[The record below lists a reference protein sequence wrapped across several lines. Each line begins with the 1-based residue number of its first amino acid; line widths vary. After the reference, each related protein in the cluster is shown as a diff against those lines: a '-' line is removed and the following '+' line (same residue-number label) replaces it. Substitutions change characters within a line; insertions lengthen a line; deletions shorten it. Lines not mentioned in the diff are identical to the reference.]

1 LKSSRAAWLSYPGE
15 VCYLSVEKHGR
26 HCAVK
31 RRKLIA
37 LLGSTV
43 ASSVSWPL
51 AVRTQ
56 QAAIP
61 VIGLLSSLRSNDR
74 PLIVAAFHQGLE
86 DIGYFAGVNVAIEY
100 RWAGGRFDQLPALAD
115 DLVRRQVAVIAAI
128 SGTPSALAA
137 KAATTTI
144 PIVFAMGSD
153 PLEQGLV
160 ASINRPGG
168 NVTGATFFTASLG
181 PKRLELLRELA
192 AKTTTI
198 ALLVNPDNPGSVAD
212 TANVLA
218 AARAIG
224 QTVKVFEVSTGRD
237 IETAFAA
244 LVHERLGALYVG
256 PDPLFF
262 NQRHLLAVLAG
273 RHALLTIYGDRE
285 IVEAGGL
292 LSYGAARTDAYRQ
305 GGVYVGRVLK
315 GEKAA
320 ELPVVLPTKFEL
332 VINLQTARALGLTV
346 PDTLLTRADDVI
358 E

>member
-1 LKSSRAAWLSYPGE
+1 MERREFLSLLGCAAAWP
-15 VCYLSVEKHGR
+15 
-26 HCAVK
+26 
-31 RRKLIA
+31 IA
-37 LLGSTV
+37 
-43 ASSVSWPL
+43 AR
-51 AVRTQ
+51 AQ

-61 VIGLLSSLRSNDR
+61 IVGLLSSLRSNDR
-74 PLIVAAFHQGLE
+74 PLIVAAFHQGLQ
-86 DIGYFAGVNVAIEY
+86 DIGYSAGGNVAIEY
-100 RWAGGRFDQLPALAD
+100 RWAAGRFDQLPALAD

-192 AKTTTI
+192 AKPTTI

-224 QTVKVFEVSTGRD
+224 QTVTS
-237 IETAFAA
+237 AMA
-244 LVHERLGALYVG
+244 RLGAMRIAK
-256 PDPLFF
+256 
-262 NQRHLLAVLAG
+262 QASMSAK
-273 RHALLTIYGDRE
+273 
-285 IVEAGGL
+285 
-292 LSYGAARTDAYRQ
+292 
-305 GGVYVGRVLK
+305 VLK

-332 VINLQTARALGLTV
+332 IINLQTARALGFTV
-346 PDTLLTRADDVI
+346 PATLLARADEVI